1 MTENTKTTTNNITL
15 SGKILGE
22 PTLHFLLVAVVIFA
36 LYGINQ
42 SGKENL
48 LEINQGDIDAR
59 IFIQELSGGEELS
72 AEQREQVKIYY
83 IEEQMLVR
91 EALAMNLDR
100 DERIHNILAQKMR
113 HVLSANI
120 IQPTA
125 AELVDF
131 YNENASRYE
140 IPAALNLEE
149 LVFNSSEP
157 LQQALLSALQNGAE
171 AETLLAMA
179 EGTLSALPNVNSVDL
194 ANIFDPEFARQ
205 LVAAE
210 LGNWRGPFISNRGQ
224 HWLRVLERNS
234 ARTPPLYTIADRV
247 RLDWISAEEDA
258 RLQQE
263 IDKLLNQYTIIINNS
278 AEE

>member
-1 MTENTKTTTNNITL
+1 
-15 SGKILGE
+15 
-22 PTLHFLLVAVVIFA
+22 
-36 LYGINQ
+36 
-42 SGKENL
+42 
-48 LEINQGDIDAR
+48 
-59 IFIQELSGGEELS
+59 
-72 AEQREQVKIYY
+72 
-83 IEEQMLVR
+83 
-91 EALAMNLDR
+91 
-100 DERIHNILAQKMR
+100 MR